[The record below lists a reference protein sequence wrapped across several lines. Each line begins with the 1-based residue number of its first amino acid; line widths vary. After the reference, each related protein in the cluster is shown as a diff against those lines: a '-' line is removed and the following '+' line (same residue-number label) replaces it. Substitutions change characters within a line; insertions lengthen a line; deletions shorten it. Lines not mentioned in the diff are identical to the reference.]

1 MAHLLESGKIS
12 PVELVEAHLERIE
25 TTNETL
31 NAFITVTREEA
42 RSAAKQAEKAIRNGE
57 YRGALHGIP
66 IALKDLFNTTGL
78 RTTSGTTVMADF
90 FPKEDATVV
99 AKLKEAGAILLGKLN
114 MNELAFGPTGENL
127 HYGDCLNPWNS
138 SHLSGGSSSGSAA
151 TVATGACAAT
161 LGTDT
166 GGSIRIPASLCGIV
180 GLKPT
185 YGRVSLYGVTP
196 LCWSMDH
203 VGPMTR
209 TVADCA
215 LVLQAIAGHDPMDPT
230 SKDRPV
236 PNYMELLTGSALP
249 LHIGVPQEHV
259 WAPLSEPV
267 RFAVKKA
274 LQTFTDLGA
283 TVVEISIPLLTES
296 VEISTTI
303 MGAEAIASNGAFL
316 EEHGSEL
323 DPRVKERLELG
334 KAISATDYIQAQ
346 KVRATLVQQT
356 KDVLQS
362 VDILAFPTCS
372 IAAPQKGVT
381 EINAGDARIPVLH
394 ALTRL
399 TRFSNLTGYPA
410 ISLPCG
416 LSHDGLPIGLQLVG
430 RPFEEETILHA
441 AYDYQKATE
450 WHLRR
455 PPIG

>member
-25 TTNETL
+25 TTNERL
-31 NAFITVTREEA
+31 NAFITVTREE
-42 RSAAKQAEKAIRNGE
+42 
-57 YRGALHGIP
+57 
-66 IALKDLFNTTGL
+66 KDLYNTTGL

-215 LVLQAIAGHDPMDPT
+215 LVLQAIAGHDPKDPT
-230 SKDRPV
+230 SKDRPI
-236 PNYMELLTGSALP
+236 PNYMELLTESAPP
-249 LHIGVPQEHV
+249 LRIGVPQEHV

-274 LQTFTDLGA
+274 LQTLTDLGA
-283 TVVEISIPLLTES
+283 SVVEVSIPLLTES
-296 VEISTTI
+296 VEVSTTI

-334 KAISATDYIQAQ
+334 SE
-346 KVRATLVQQT
+346 V
-356 KDVLQS
+356 
-362 VDILAFPTCS
+362 
-372 IAAPQKGVT
+372 
-381 EINAGDARIPVLH
+381 
-394 ALTRL
+394 
-399 TRFSNLTGYPA
+399 
-410 ISLPCG
+410 
-416 LSHDGLPIGLQLVG
+416 VG
-430 RPFEEETILHA
+430 SPLF
-441 AYDYQKATE
+441 Y
-450 WHLRR
+450 
-455 PPIG
+455 